1 MSMQPS
7 LPPSEAPGRTDL
19 PGPAAGGGVPR
30 RAPLWAV
37 AGASA
42 VLAVGAA
49 ASLAWALQVLL
60 GESGHAAPLAAAASV
75 ALLLL
80 PLSLVVARL
89 LRELSAQREKLE
101 RLDTIDIV
109 TGASNRAP
117 FIALAEREW
126 ARARRYGGEPALL
139 LVDVDRFGRLVDTRG
154 ARAGDEVLKAIVRE
168 VAPTLRGADVLA
180 RFGGSQLAV
189 WLAQVDPIGALDVA
203 DRIRERT
210 ESLAVDWEGQMLR
223 VTASV
228 GVAALRPTH
237 LNLTTLINDAE
248 AAVQA
253 ARQAGG
259 NCVRAAPVDPAKL
272 RRIGPSVGDNQAAG
286 PL

>member
-1 MSMQPS
+1 MLLAGTA
-7 LPPSEAPGRTDL
+7 LP
-19 PGPAAGGGVPR
+19 
-30 RAPLWAV
+30 
-37 AGASA
+37 
-42 VLAVGAA
+42 
-49 ASLAWALQVLL
+49 
-60 GESGHAAPLAAAASV
+60 AAPLAAAVAVAIVSV
-75 ALLLL
+75 PMALL
-80 PLSLVVARL
+80 VARL
-89 LRELSAQREKLE
+89 LRELAANRQKIA
-101 RLDTIDIV
+101 RLDTIDLV

-139 LVDVDRFGRLVDTRG
+139 IVDVDRFQRLAENRG
-154 ARAGDEVLKAIVRE
+154 PGACDEVLRALVRD

-189 WLAQVDPIGALDVA
+189 WLAQVDPIGVLDVA

-210 ESLAVDWEGQMLR
+210 EALEVEWQEQSLR
-223 VTASV
+223 ITTSV
-228 GVAALRPTH
+228 GVAVLRQSHQSLGAL
-237 LNLTTLINDAE
+237 IADAE
-248 AAVQA
+248 AAVLA

-259 NCVRAAPVDPAKL
+259 NCVRAAPIDPAKL

>member
-1 MSMQPS
+1 MSMLPS
-7 LPPSEAPGRTDL
+7 LPSAAPAQPPDPLETV
-19 PGPAAGGGVPR
+19 APR
-30 RAPLWAV
+30 RVPLWAV
-37 AGASA
+37 AGAAGVAA
-42 VLAVGAA
+42 VCTA
-49 ASLAWALQVLL
+49 ASLAWAFDVLL
-60 GESGHAAPLAAAASV
+60 GGAGWPTAPLAAAAAV
-75 ALLLL
+75 ALVLL
-80 PLSLVVARL
+80 PVALVVARL
-89 LRELSAQREKLE
+89 LRELSAQREKIA
-101 RLDTIDIV
+101 RLDTIDLV

-139 LVDVDRFGRLVDTRG
+139 LIDVDRFQRLLDTRG
-154 ARAGDEVLKAIVRE
+154 AGAGDEVLKAVVRD

-210 ESLAVDWEGQMLR
+210 EALAVEWEGQMLR

-237 LNLTTLINDAE
+237 LNLATLIGDAE

>member
-1 MSMQPS
+1 MIPPS
-7 LPPSEAPGRTDL
+7 LPDPPDTA
-19 PGPAAGGGVPR
+19 PAAR
-30 RAPLWAV
+30 RVRLWVVAAV
-37 AGASA
+37 SGAI
-42 VLAVGAA
+42 VVAA
-49 ASLAWALQVLL
+49 AAMLAWALDLL
-60 GESGHAAPLAAAASV
+60 LAGTGWAAAPVAAAVAVTIVSV
-75 ALLLL
+75 PMALL
-80 PLSLVVARL
+80 VARL
-89 LRELSAQREKLE
+89 LRELAANRDKLA
-101 RLDTIDIV
+101 RLDTIDLV

-126 ARARRYGGEPALL
+126 ARVRRYGGEPALL
-139 LVDVDRFGRLVDTRG
+139 VVDVDRFARLCEQRG
-154 ARAGDEVLKAIVRE
+154 PAAGDEVLRAIVRE

-189 WLAQVDPIGALDVA
+189 WLAQVDAIGVLDVA

-210 ESLAVDWEGQMLR
+210 ENLAVEWGDQTLR

-228 GVAALRPTH
+228 GVAVLRPTH
-237 LNLTTLINDAE
+237 LNLSALIADVE
-248 AAVQA
+248 GAVQA

-259 NCVRAAPVDPAKL
+259 NCVRSAPADPARA

>member
-1 MSMQPS
+1 MIPPS
-7 LPPSEAPGRTDL
+7 LPDL
-19 PGPAAGGGVPR
+19 PDAAPAAR
-30 RAPLWAV
+30 RVRLWVVAAV
-37 AGASA
+37 SGAI
-42 VLAVGAA
+42 VIAA
-49 ASLAWALQVLL
+49 AATLAWALNLL
-60 GESGHAAPLAAAASV
+60 LAGTGLAAAPIAAAVAVTIVSV
-75 ALLLL
+75 PMALL
-80 PLSLVVARL
+80 VARL
-89 LRELSAQREKLE
+89 LRELAANRERLA
-101 RLDTIDIV
+101 RLDTIDLV

-126 ARARRYGGEPALL
+126 ARVRRYGGEPALVV
-139 LVDVDRFGRLVDTRG
+139 VDVDRFARLNEQRG
-154 ARAGDEVLKAIVRE
+154 AGVGDEILRALVRE

-189 WLAQVDPIGALDVA
+189 WLAQVDAIGVLDVA

-210 ESLAVDWEGQMLR
+210 ENLDLEWQGQKLR

-228 GVAALRPTH
+228 GVAVLRPTH
-237 LNLTTLINDAE
+237 LNLSSLIADAE

-259 NCVRAAPVDPAKL
+259 NCVRAAPVDPA
-272 RRIGPSVGDNQAAG
+272 RTQRIGPSVGDNQAAG